1 MSFKRIFRAGMCTLC
16 ALLFVFNSRGVQHA
30 AADAEEEAPP
40 QPSAAQISAAYRRL
54 CETKPDVDVTSWQFS
69 LFTRGRPVTQEPP
82 ATVRVGGVPVDAR
95 IADELSQLISDARAQ
110 GLKVY
115 LSCGYTDAAAQEHI
129 YSRAAEKYG
138 EFRALSIVGRPEES
152 EHRSGLAVDI
162 TDRYYEEKDASLE
175 NTELFVWL
183 RMHSAEYGFI
193 LRYPKDK
200 KAVTGMIYQ
209 PWHFRYVGVE
219 AAQFMVENHLS
230 LEEFLDLYRFADW
243 DKP

>member
-1 MSFKRIFRAGMCTLC
+1 MCTLC
-16 ALLFVFNSRGVQHA
+16 ALLFVLNSRGAQHA
-30 AADAEEEAPP
+30 AADAAAEALPE
-40 QPSAAQISAAYRRL
+40 PSASQISASYRRL
-54 CETKPDVDVTSWQFS
+54 CETKPDVDISSWQFS
-69 LFTRGRPVTQEPP
+69 LFTRGRPVLQEPP
-82 ATVRVGGVPVDAR
+82 STVRVGGVPVDAR
-95 IADELSQLISDARAQ
+95 IADDLSQMISDARTK

-175 NTELFVWL
+175 NTELFAWL
-183 RMHSAEYGFI
+183 QMHSAEYGFI

-219 AAQFMVENHLS
+219 AARFMNENGLS
-230 LEEFLDLYRFADW
+230 LEEFLDLYRFAGW
-243 DKP
+243 DRP